1 MMVMI
6 DDDAM
11 MMMMMMMVNGTY
23 SDRLLIVTLKW
34 MEDLVYVN
42 KQSIK

>member
-6 DDDAM
+6 VDDA

-34 MEDLVYVN
+34 MEDLVFVN